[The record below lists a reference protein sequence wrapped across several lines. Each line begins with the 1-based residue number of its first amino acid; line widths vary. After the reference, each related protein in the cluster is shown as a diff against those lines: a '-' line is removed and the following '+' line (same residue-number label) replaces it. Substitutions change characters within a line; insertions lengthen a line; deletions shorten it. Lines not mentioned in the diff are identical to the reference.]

1 MKLTVFYDKT
11 TGNLY
16 GSTIAAKENVEIR
29 VFDVRE
35 GELVQKVDLEKGELI
50 TKTVGSVSSEQMDA
64 LRSQIEL
71 SNSKVVALGQSIAE
85 LTTMI
90 LSNEK
95 DNEE

>member
-1 MKLTVFYDKT
+1 MQVTVFYDKA

-16 GSTIAAKENVEIR
+16 GSTTAAKENVEIR

>member
-1 MKLTVFYDKT
+1 MQVTVFYDKA